1 MDSLIKTSK
10 RDQEKVVDV
19 LQQNVKVRNWQ
30 QW

>member
-10 RDQEKVVDV
+10 KDQEKMVDV